1 VHRHV
6 HGQNDA
12 DADIDAPQR
21 TKRDEKRKE
30 ASTDF
35 VHGIPME
42 RQANEQPLW
51 SKAGIGT
58 FAKLEMDA
66 NNKMWASTLFG

>member
-1 VHRHV
+1 MHRHV

-12 DADIDAPQR
+12 DKDIDAPKR
-21 TKRDEKRKE
+21 TKRDENRKE

-35 VHGIPME
+35 VHGIPTE

-58 FAKLEMDA
+58 FAKLELDA

>member
-1 VHRHV
+1 MHRHTYAQ
-6 HGQNDA
+6 GDG
-12 DADIDAPQR
+12 DTDMDAPKR
-21 TKRDEKRKE
+21 TKSDEKRKE

-35 VHGIPME
+35 VHGIQTE
-42 RQANEQPLW
+42 RQAYEQPLW

-66 NNKMWASTLFG
+66 NNKKWASELFG